1 MPHPF
6 CTSTRIQLP
15 PAGRPPLHRANA
27 RCARALEYPSDRFR
41 GVLRHEKKPE
51 VYTSTPTD
59 LKRLKTQITAFRG
72 NENGKG
78 TPSGVPQP
86 IHKRKLILVKE
97 EFDASSFGG
106 GAENRTPVHGRKS
119 RGVYRL
125 SRCSSRKATRHT
137 DKRGDLPPVQ
147 AWLAA
152 YRLRPRV
159 QSPDNDPVRMPG
171 IEHAVGRAEPKLG
184 SQGDS
189 VALCALERNNFA
201 S

>member
-1 MPHPF
+1 MDAVA
-6 CTSTRIQLP
+6 SINEMRIMLNEHSSQLP
-15 PAGRPPLHRANA
+15 AIFDPVAHSDSMAGDVRDITRAHPAHGRLLQDRGHKNNPWPAVMQVRGMS
-27 RCARALEYPSDRFR
+27 CA
-41 GVLRHEKKPE
+41 
-51 VYTSTPTD
+51 
-59 LKRLKTQITAFRG
+59 
-72 NENGKG
+72 
-78 TPSGVPQP
+78 
-86 IHKRKLILVKE
+86 
-97 EFDASSFGG
+97 GG